1 MDLHNKRFIF
11 CLFLV
16 LVLIIS
22 AFGLQAERTISA
34 GDPMVNIGDITRI
47 EGARNNQLVGYGLVT
62 GLDGSGDSTRSQ
74 ATVQSISNMLSQFG
88 VEVDPDQ
95 VQGRNI
101 AAVLVTA
108 DLPHDANTGDQI
120 DVQVNSIGD
129 AGSLAGG
136 TLVRTP
142 LEAPTGEVYAVA
154 QGSVAIGGFGD
165 DQEHHPTSARVPGG
179 AIVERTIN
187 YQLDREELT
196 LILRDGNFR
205 TASTIVD
212 TINEHFSGM
221 TGGADIAYAETESR
235 VAVEVPPNFQNNIVE
250 FIAEVNGLQVQPTMT
265 ARVVVNER
273 TGTVVKGHNV
283 RISTVS
289 VSHGDLSVSVSA
301 FNTVEDEEADEP
313 FLEQQQEMEVE
324 DAAREEEVMVIEGG
338 SNINDLVAALN
349 AIGADSSD
357 LIAILREIDAA
368 GALHAELEIR

>member
-1 MDLHNKRFIF
+1 MVLRKEKLLV
-11 CLFLV
+11 CLVFALFFS
-16 LVLIIS
+16 LIIPGFYCDQVF
-22 AFGLQAERTISA
+22 AG
-34 GDPMVNIGDITRI
+34 GDPIVNIADITRI

-101 AAVLVTA
+101 AAVMVTA

-120 DVQVNSIGD
+120 DVQVSSIGD
-129 AGSLAGG
+129 AGSLEGG

-142 LEAPTGEVYAVA
+142 LEAATGEIYAVA
-154 QGSVAIGGFGD
+154 QGSVSVGGFGD
-165 DQEHHPTSARVPGG
+165 DQDHHPTSARVPGG
-179 AIVERTIN
+179 AIVERTID
-187 YQLDREELT
+187 YRLDREELT
-196 LILRDGNFR
+196 FILRNGNFR
-205 TASTIVD
+205 TASSIVD
-212 TINEHFSGM
+212 TINEHFSGV
-221 TGGADIAYAETESR
+221 TGGMDIAYAENESR
-235 VAVEVPPNFQNNIVE
+235 VAVEVPDDFQNNIVE
-250 FIAEVNGLQVQPTMT
+250 FIAEINDLEVQPTMT
-265 ARVVVNER
+265 AKVVVNER

-289 VSHGDLSVSVSA
+289 VSHGDLSVNVLA
-301 FNTVEDEEADEP
+301 HNTVEDDTGDEP

-324 DAAREEEVMVIEGG
+324 DSAREEEVMVIEGG

-349 AIGADSSD
+349 AIGADSND
-357 LIAILREIDAA
+357 LIAILQEIKAA